1 MTEPGKSEST
11 APVLPIAIRHN
22 QGMAIFM
29 LLSALFIL
37 STTFLLGVSLNT
49 VTGVILLVVSIGF
62 LTQPGI
68 VVTASGFEFRNLLGM
83 TLRRTDF
90 GSLADVSVEDGVF
103 YVKRGASKE
112 KVIGMRWF
120 LSGAD
125 IKRLEDAVRA
135 AGK

>member
-1 MTEPGKSEST
+1 MTEPGK
-11 APVLPIAIRHN
+11 PVLPIEIRHN

-29 LLSALFIL
+29 LCCSLFIL
-37 STTFLLGVSLNT
+37 ATTFLVGVSLNT
-49 VTGVILLVVSIGF
+49 LTGVILLLVSIGYF
-62 LTQPGI
+62 TQPGI
-68 VVTASGFEFRNLLGM
+68 VVTERAFEFRNLLGM
-83 TLRRTDF
+83 TMRRTEF

-103 YVKRGASKE
+103 YVSRDGNKE

-120 LSGAD
+120 LSGDD